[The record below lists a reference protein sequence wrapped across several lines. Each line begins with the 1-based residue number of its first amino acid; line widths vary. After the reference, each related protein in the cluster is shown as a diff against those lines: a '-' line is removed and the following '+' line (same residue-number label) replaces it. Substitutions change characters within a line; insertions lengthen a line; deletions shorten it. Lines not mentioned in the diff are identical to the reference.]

1 MGKQSRNIDRDKMAV
16 ELYFS
21 VFKYQ
26 RAIGIPY
33 KEAKDIAYDAVELRY
48 NISQKRLQNI
58 MYENHETLT
67 CNKELFVEDN
77 AKLLEILKDSN
88 YVMQECIEENNKL
101 IRILEICCNV

>member
-1 MGKQSRNIDRDKMAV
+1 
-16 ELYFS
+16 
-21 VFKYQ
+21 
-26 RAIGIPY
+26 
-33 KEAKDIAYDAVELRY
+33 
-48 NISQKRLQNI
+48 